1 MDGRDLEE
9 CLAESFF
16 EWILSLEE
24 QASVMRSVMTHTDP
38 RNHRVS
44 PSLKNLLNLPCR
56 HKTNREKFKLAMTI
70 KAEVTYSMKGESQ

>member
-24 QASVMRSVMTHTDP
+24 QASRDEECDGTDGTQE
-38 RNHRVS
+38 
-44 PSLKNLLNLPCR
+44 PSCF
-56 HKTNREKFKLAMTI
+56 TIFEELAEF
-70 KAEVTYSMKGESQ
+70 ALQA